1 MSRRETKN
9 LFLSVKVSQVQL
21 LLLYFLWELPGMG
34 CVYNPF
40 VKWDSDGRDWK
51 KGDF

>member
-1 MSRRETKN
+1 MFGRESKN
-9 LFLSVKVSQVQL
+9 LFLYVKASQVQL

-40 VKWDSDGRDWK
+40 VKWDSDGSHWK
-51 KGDF
+51 KGNF